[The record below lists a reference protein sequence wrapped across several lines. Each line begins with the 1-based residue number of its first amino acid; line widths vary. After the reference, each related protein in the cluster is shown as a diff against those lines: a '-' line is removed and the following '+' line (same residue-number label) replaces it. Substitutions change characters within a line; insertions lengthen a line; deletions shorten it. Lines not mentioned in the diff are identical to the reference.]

1 MEKFYNIDEQKLWND
16 INRWSE
22 SDNGHDWSSP
32 FGTTENLWNKEIFD
46 FIKDFR
52 GKKILEIAPGFG
64 RITQFLSILASEL
77 IVIDLN
83 PLCIEKTKEKLGHH
97 VLAYFTNDG
106 KSLTGVRDNSQD
118 LVFSF
123 DSFVHMHANVTE
135 EYVKE
140 IFRVLKPGGQSFIH
154 HSWIYGGRENSI
166 ENTAG
171 RANMSPEQF
180 KGFVENNNMKIIYQT
195 PIPFQPLYG
204 WNGIDT
210 ISIFEKPE

>member
-1 MEKFYNIDEQKLWND
+1 MDKFYNIEEQKSWND
-16 INRWSE
+16 NTWWSN
-22 SDNGHDWSSP
+22 SGHEWSGP

-46 FIKDFR
+46 DIKDFR
-52 GKKILEIAPGFG
+52 NKKILEIAPGFG

-106 KSLTGVRDNSQD
+106 KTLTGVRDNSQD

-135 EYVKE
+135 EYIKE
-140 IFRVLKPGGQSFIH
+140 IFRVLKPGGQAFIH
-154 HSWIYGGRENSI
+154 HSWIYGGSQNSFENS
-166 ENTAG
+166 AG

-180 KGFVENNNMKIIYQT
+180 KGFVENNNMTIISQR
-195 PIPFQPLYG
+195 PIQFEPLNG
-204 WNGIDT
+204 WNGMDT
-210 ISIFEKPE
+210 ISIFKK

>member
-1 MEKFYNIDEQKLWND
+1 MEKFYNIEEQRFWNND
-16 INRWSE
+16 NIWTDGGHEWSN
-22 SDNGHDWSSP
+22 S

-46 FIKDFR
+46 SIKEFR

-106 KSLTGVRDNSQD
+106 KTLTGVRDNSQD

-140 IFRVLKPGGQSFIH
+140 IFRVLKPGGQAFIH
-154 HSWIYGGRENSI
+154 HSWLYGGSENSF
-166 ENTAG
+166 NNSAG

-180 KGFVENNNMKIIYQT
+180 KGFVENNNMRIISQT
-195 PIPFQPLYG
+195 PIRFKPLHG
-204 WNGIDT
+204 WDGTDSIT
-210 ISIFEKPE
+210 IFEK